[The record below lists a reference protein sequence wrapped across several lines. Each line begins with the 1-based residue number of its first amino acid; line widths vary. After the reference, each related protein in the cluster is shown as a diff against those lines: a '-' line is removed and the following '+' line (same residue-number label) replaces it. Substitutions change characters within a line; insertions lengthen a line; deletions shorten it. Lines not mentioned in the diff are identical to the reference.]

1 MIKIVGDPASFIADR
16 QAGMVTSIDSSR
28 VGESE
33 RIGGGRRMGKG
44 ERTVSM
50 GEKRLADMSTIPMN
64 GWITRVNVQINR
76 VIHIVANVMNVN
88 HCHVH

>member
-1 MIKIVGDPASFIADR
+1 MKIVGDPASFIADR
-16 QAGMVTSIDSSR
+16 QAGMVTSIDTSK

-50 GEKRLADMSTIPMN
+50 GEKKD
-64 GWITRVNVQINR
+64 WQIW
-76 VIHIVANVMNVN
+76 VPYLWMDGSLE
-88 HCHVH
+88 